1 MVHISSACLSIVLS
15 HFYLISG
22 QCYVFTAIRT
32 VQRILCTI
40 MIKMTLCKEVNIYI
54 HVRYINNQDFPYH
67 YLHILQIVQTV
78 NYTYIYIYILPASDS
93 EECFGSNDHKQPHG
107 SCIPFLYD
115 SPDYS
120 EGSFL
125 DIHYTPLVYIH
136 ILQYVSTRWKN
147 QILTFSA
154 FKVPYFIFS
163 T

>member
-1 MVHISSACLSIVLS
+1 MYGTSIIRIS
-15 HFYLISG
+15 LI
-22 QCYVFTAIRT
+22 TT
-32 VQRILCTI
+32 
-40 MIKMTLCKEVNIYI
+40 
-54 HVRYINNQDFPYH
+54 
-67 YLHILQIVQTV
+67 
-78 NYTYIYIYILPASDS
+78 YTYFKLFKQLTIYIYILPASDS
-93 EECFGSNDHKQPHG
+93 EECFGSNDHIQPHG
-107 SCIPFLYD
+107 SCTPFLYD
-115 SPDYS
+115 SADYS